1 VAPRSINL
9 SPLGERFNFYHMEVN
24 REYLIQGM
32 ARKGRA
38 ANIKIDKNKEN
49 AFLIIK
55 MENYS

>member
-1 VAPRSINL
+1 
-9 SPLGERFNFYHMEVN
+9 MEVN